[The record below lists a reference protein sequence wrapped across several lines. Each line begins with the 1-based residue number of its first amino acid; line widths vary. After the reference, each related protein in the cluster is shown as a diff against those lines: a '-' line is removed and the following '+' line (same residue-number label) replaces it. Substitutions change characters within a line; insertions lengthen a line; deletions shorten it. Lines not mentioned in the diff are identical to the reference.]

1 MTFYDSWLDQKA
13 MTVNFITELFTSG
26 TLRQYRKKHKRID
39 EQVLKRWAWQ
49 ILQGLVYLHAHEPP
63 IIHRDLKCD
72 NIFVNGSS
80 GVVKVRVC
88 ARGCVCARV
97 QGRRARR
104 VLHPLNP
111 QNTHHAP
118 PTHPRTP
125 PTHTHTSSSS
135 SDRRPGPR
143 DALARPHDAA
153 ERARHARVYG
163 ARAVRGAVR
172 RKGRRVQLWHV
183 HARARDDGVPGE
195 PCVLLCCACCAAR
208 AVLRVLCVCCCAC
221 VRLAQPC
228 SPTQQPLTH
237 ASLHTRHTP
246 LSKHSTPSAATR
258 RRSTKR

>member
-39 EQVLKRWAWQ
+39 ELVLKRWAWQ

-125 PTHTHTSSSS
+125 PTHTHIIIIIRSATWASRRSGAASRRRRACSARPSLWRPSCTRSSTTKRSTCTALACACSSS
-135 SDRRPGPR
+135 RR
-143 DALARPHDAA
+143 
-153 ERARHARVYG
+153 
-163 ARAVRGAVR
+163 
-172 RKGRRVQLWHV
+172 W
-183 HARARDDGVPGE
+183 
-195 PCVLLCCACCAAR
+195 
-208 AVLRVLCVCCCAC
+208 
-221 VRLAQPC
+221 
-228 SPTQQPLTH
+228 S
-237 ASLHTRHTP
+237 TR
-246 LSKHSTPSAATR
+246 
-258 RRSTKR
+258 